1 MGQTYY
7 YSPSCLRLG
16 NFTQTNKSRLTWIG
30 VSVSFLKGS
39 SMAKFY
45 SEINSS
51 LQDFIKEQKIF
62 FTATAP
68 QQGRINLSPK
78 GIDTFRCID
87 QKTVGYLDLTGSGN
101 ETAAHLIENG
111 RMTIMFCSF
120 SEQPM
125 ILRLYGQG
133 RVIHSRDK
141 EWERFY
147 SLFDSLPG
155 KRQIIVLAVDS
166 VQTSCGYGV
175 PLYEFQQERATLV
188 EWAIKKGEQGIQEY
202 WQAKNQKTIDGL
214 PTKLLED

>member
-1 MGQTYY
+1 
-7 YSPSCLRLG
+7 
-16 NFTQTNKSRLTWIG
+16 
-30 VSVSFLKGS
+30 
-39 SMAKFY
+39 MAKFY
-45 SEINSS
+45 SEITSS
-51 LQDFIKEQKIF
+51 LQDFIQEQKIF

-68 QQGRINLSPK
+68 RQGRINVSPK

-87 QKTVGYLDLTGSGN
+87 SKTVAYLDLTGSGN
-101 ETAAHLIENG
+101 ETAAHLTENG

-120 SEQPM
+120 SEKPM

-155 KRQIIVLAVDS
+155 ERQIIVLAVDS

-175 PLYEFQQERATLV
+175 PMYDLKEERKTLLDWATN
-188 EWAIKKGEQGIQEY
+188 KGEQGIKEY

-214 PTKLLED
+214 PTKLLEN

>member
-1 MGQTYY
+1 
-7 YSPSCLRLG
+7 
-16 NFTQTNKSRLTWIG
+16 
-30 VSVSFLKGS
+30 
-39 SMAKFY
+39 MAKFY
-45 SEINSS
+45 SEINFS

-68 QQGRINLSPK
+68 EQGRINLSPK

-87 QKTVGYLDLTGSGN
+87 SKTVAYLDLTGSGN
-101 ETAAHLIENG
+101 ETAAHLTENS

-120 SEQPM
+120 SEKPM

-133 RVIHSRDK
+133 KAIRPRDK
-141 EWERFY
+141 EWQPFS

-155 KRQIIVLAVDS
+155 ERQIIVVEVNS

-175 PLYEFQQERATLV
+175 PLYEFKEERKTLID
-188 EWAIKKGEQGIQEY
+188 WAVKKGEQGIKEY
-202 WQAKNQKTIDGL
+202 WATKNLNSIDGL